1 MIKTAL
7 FISAAALT
15 GAANPVSGSTA
26 DPTFMPLPDTEVVAQ
41 LAYLEI
47 SHGPTG
53 FEFTLAETTAVF
65 VDLEFSG
72 DRHIRIG
79 F

>member
-1 MIKTAL
+1 MMKTIIL
-7 FISAAALT
+7 ISAALLS
-15 GAANPVSGSTA
+15 GAPQPIAEPA
-26 DPTFMPLPDTEVVAQ
+26 FIPLPDAEVVAQ

-53 FEFTLAETTAVF
+53 FEFTLAKETAVF
-65 VDLEFSG
+65 VELEFWG

>member
-1 MIKTAL
+1 MIKTTL

-15 GAANPVSGSTA
+15 GAAAPTA
-26 DPTFMPLPDTEVVAQ
+26 EQTFVPLPEAEVVAQ
-41 LAYLEI
+41 VAYLEI
-47 SHGPTG
+47 SHGPNG
-53 FEFTLAETTAVF
+53 FEFTLAEKTAVF
-65 VDLEFSG
+65 IDLEFSG